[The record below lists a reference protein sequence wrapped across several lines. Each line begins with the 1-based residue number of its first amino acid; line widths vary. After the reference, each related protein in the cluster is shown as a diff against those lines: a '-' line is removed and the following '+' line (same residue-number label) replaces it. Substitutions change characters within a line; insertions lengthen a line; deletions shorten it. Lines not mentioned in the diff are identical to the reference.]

1 MDAQTIR
8 GCAMTTQMN
17 SPFAKFVF
25 AGACA
30 LVAAAA
36 IYVWSQ
42 SAPMVAEAATTTAM
56 SPTEMTINYNRP
68 LPVENWEPAY

>member
-1 MDAQTIR
+1 
-8 GCAMTTQMN
+8 MTTQMN

-56 SPTEMTINYNRP
+56 SPTEMTINYIRP